1 MGFLYLRDL
10 KTELQN
16 EYLESWGIE
25 GRKDLL
31 KAHEEGT
38 DIEVGDYYK
47 DKDEKVVQ

>member
-10 KTELQN
+10 NTELQN
-16 EYLESWGIE
+16 EYLERWEKE

-31 KAHEEGT
+31 KAYKEGT

-47 DKDEKVVQ
+47 DKEEKVVQ